1 MIARLTGRVLTLDL
15 NTLVLDVN
23 GVGYEIEVSS
33 FTANSFEVDNIV
45 TLETHLIVREDAQI
59 LFGFKEASEK
69 KLFQM
74 LIKINGVGP
83 RLAIGIMS
91 GLGEDQFSL
100 AIRDKD
106 VKILTALPGVGKKTA
121 ERLIIELQDK
131 MIFERATGEKNRSKI
146 FPDVLADLE
155 GTLLNLGYKPQEV
168 DLAVNRIEVESAD
181 LEVLIKAA
189 LKRAPDG
196 DNLD

>member
-1 MIARLTGRVLTLDL
+1 MIARLTGRVLSLDS

-69 KLFQM
+69 KLFQT

-83 RLAIGIMS
+83 RLAIGILS

-106 VKILTALPGVGKKTA
+106 LKILTALPGVGKKTA

-131 MIFERATGEKNRSKI
+131 MIFERASGEKNRSKI
-146 FPDVLADLE
+146 SSDVLSDLE

-168 DLAVNRIEVESAD
+168 DLAVSRIKVESAD

-189 LKRAPDG
+189 LKELGRR
-196 DNLD
+196 

>member
-33 FTANSFEVDNIV
+33 FTASSFDVDNIV

-146 FPDVLADLE
+146 SPDVLADLE

-168 DLAVNRIEVESAD
+168 DLAVNRIKVESAD

-189 LKRAPDG
+189 LKELGRR
-196 DNLD
+196 

>member
-1 MIARLTGRVLTLDL
+1 MIARLTGRVLSLDS

-33 FTANSFEVDNIV
+33 FTANSFELDNIV

-131 MIFERATGEKNRSKI
+131 MIFERASGEKNRSKI
-146 FPDVLADLE
+146 SSDVLSDLE

-168 DLAVNRIEVESAD
+168 DLAVSRIKVESAD

-189 LKRAPDG
+189 LKELGRR
-196 DNLD
+196 

>member
-33 FTANSFEVDNIV
+33 FTANSCEVDNIV

-59 LFGFKEASEK
+59 LFRFKEASEK

-146 FPDVLADLE
+146 SPDVLADLE

-168 DLAVNRIEVESAD
+168 DLAVNRIKVESAD

-189 LKRAPDG
+189 LKELGRR
-196 DNLD
+196 

>member
-1 MIARLTGRVLTLDL
+1 MIARLTGRVLTLGL

-33 FTANSFEVDNIV
+33 FTANSFEVNNIV

-69 KLFQM
+69 NLFQM

-131 MIFERATGEKNRSKI
+131 MIFERASGEKNRSKI
-146 FPDVLADLE
+146 SPDVLTDLE
-155 GTLLNLGYKPQEV
+155 GTLLNLGYKPHEV
-168 DLAVNRIEVESAD
+168 DLAVSRIEVESAD

-189 LKRAPDG
+189 LKELGRR
-196 DNLD
+196 

>member
-1 MIARLTGRVLTLDL
+1 MIARLTGRVLKLDL
-15 NTLVLDVN
+15 NTLILDVN

-69 KLFQM
+69 KLFRM

-146 FPDVLADLE
+146 SPDVLADLE

-168 DLAVNRIEVESAD
+168 DLAVNRIKVESAD

-189 LKRAPDG
+189 LKELGRR
-196 DNLD
+196 

>member
-131 MIFERATGEKNRSKI
+131 MIFERVTGEKNRSKI
-146 FPDVLADLE
+146 SPHVLADLE

-168 DLAVNRIEVESAD
+168 DLAVNRIKVESAD

-189 LKRAPDG
+189 LKELGRR
-196 DNLD
+196 

>member
-33 FTANSFEVDNIV
+33 FTANSFELDNIV

-100 AIRDKD
+100 AIRDKN

-131 MIFERATGEKNRSKI
+131 MIFEKDSGEKNRSKI
-146 FPDVLADLE
+146 PLDVLSDLE

-168 DLAVNRIEVESAD
+168 DLAVSRVKVESED

-189 LKRAPDG
+189 LKELGRR
-196 DNLD
+196 

>member
-100 AIRDKD
+100 AIRDKN

-131 MIFERATGEKNRSKI
+131 MIFEKDSGEKNRSKI
-146 FPDVLADLE
+146 PLDVLSDLE

-168 DLAVNRIEVESAD
+168 DLAVSRVKVESED

-189 LKRAPDG
+189 LKELGRR
-196 DNLD
+196 

>member
-33 FTANSFEVDNIV
+33 FTANSFELDNIV

-146 FPDVLADLE
+146 SPDVLADLE

-168 DLAVNRIEVESAD
+168 DLAVNRIKVESAD

-189 LKRAPDG
+189 LKEIGRR
-196 DNLD
+196 

>member
-1 MIARLTGRVLTLDL
+1 MIARLTGRVITLDL

-146 FPDVLADLE
+146 SPDVLADLE

-189 LKRAPDG
+189 LKELGRR
-196 DNLD
+196 

>member
-131 MIFERATGEKNRSKI
+131 MIFERASGEKNRSKI
-146 FPDVLADLE
+146 PLDVLSDLE

-168 DLAVNRIEVESAD
+168 DLAVSRVKVESED

-189 LKRAPDG
+189 LKELGRR
-196 DNLD
+196 

>member
-33 FTANSFEVDNIV
+33 FTANSCEVDNIV

-69 KLFQM
+69 KLFQT

-83 RLAIGIMS
+83 RLAIGILS

-106 VKILTALPGVGKKTA
+106 LKILTALPGVGKKTA

-131 MIFERATGEKNRSKI
+131 MIFERASGEKNRSKI
-146 FPDVLADLE
+146 SSDVLSDLE

-168 DLAVNRIEVESAD
+168 DLAVSRIKVESAD

-189 LKRAPDG
+189 LKELGRR
-196 DNLD
+196 

>member
-1 MIARLTGRVLTLDL
+1 MIARLTGRVLSLDL

-33 FTANSFEVDNIV
+33 FTANSLDLDNIV

-131 MIFERATGEKNRSKI
+131 MIFERASGEKNRSKI
-146 FPDVLADLE
+146 SSDVLSDLE

-168 DLAVNRIEVESAD
+168 DLAVSRIKVESAD

-189 LKRAPDG
+189 LKELGRR
-196 DNLD
+196 

>member
-1 MIARLTGRVLTLDL
+1 LIARLTGRVLTLDL

-33 FTANSFEVDNIV
+33 FTASSFDVDNIV

-146 FPDVLADLE
+146 SPDVLADLE

-189 LKRAPDG
+189 LKELGRR
-196 DNLD
+196 

>member
-146 FPDVLADLE
+146 SPDVLADLE

-168 DLAVNRIEVESAD
+168 DLAVNRIKVESAD

-189 LKRAPDG
+189 LKELGRR
-196 DNLD
+196 